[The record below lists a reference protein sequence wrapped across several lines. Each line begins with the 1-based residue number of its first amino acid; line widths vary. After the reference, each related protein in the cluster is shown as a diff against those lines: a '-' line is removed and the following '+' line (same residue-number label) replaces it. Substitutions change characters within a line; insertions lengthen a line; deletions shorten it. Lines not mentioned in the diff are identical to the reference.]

1 MPPVEPLRA
10 SLIQQMTR
18 LRGDA
23 PDALVDAVVEPVE
36 LPGGPVMRA
45 RPRSF
50 DAVREAEALAGPA
63 RPTPYWA
70 SQWPSGVALARYV
83 ASQDLAGVRVLEVG
97 CGLGLPSVAAARAGA
112 SVLAT
117 DGSAEAVVYAAHNLA
132 MNRLEGD
139 VAAADWRDLPD
150 MDAAPWDLVIGADL
164 LYRPD
169 NHESLQEILPSLTG
183 GEVWIADP
191 GRGGCRDFLATA
203 RARWRIE
210 SVSDP
215 VNGDLRIH
223 RLRASLR
230 PRGPV
235 AQLVRAADS

>member
-1 MPPVEPLRA
+1 MGPLRV
-10 SLIQQMTR
+10 SLTEQMTK

-23 PDALVDAVVEPVE
+23 PDALVDAIVETVD
-36 LPGGPVMRA
+36 LPGGPLFRA

-50 DAVREAEALAGPA
+50 DDVREAEALAGPG

-83 ASQDLAGVRVLEVG
+83 AERDLSGMRVLEVG

-112 SVLAT
+112 DVLAT
-117 DGSAEAVVYAAHNLA
+117 DYCVEAVVYAAHNLA
-132 MNRLEGD
+132 LNGLEGD
-139 VAAADWRDLPD
+139 VAAADWNDLPG

-169 NHESLQEILPSLTG
+169 NHEALQRLLPSLSS

-191 GRGGCRDFLATA
+191 GRGGCRDFLAVA
-203 RARWRIE
+203 RSRWRID
-210 SVSDP
+210 SRPDP
-215 VNGDLRIH
+215 ENPDLRVH
-223 RLRASLR
+223 VLS
-230 PRGPV
+230 PR
-235 AQLVRAADS
+235 